1 MSAWVCELLNSTTRQ
16 PFCAV
21 AALSLV
27 GTMRRA
33 DLQDLAVGPEQHD
46 ATQRNAEF
54 TPIRI
59 GLVELGALE

>member
-1 MSAWVCELLNSTTRQ
+1 
-16 PFCAV
+16 
-21 AALSLV
+21 
-27 GTMRRA
+27 MRRA